1 MALSGHRLA
10 HRTCPL
16 LGVKRTSGGHAVMS
30 AFDPKRTLSGRA
42 KSLAI
47 RMGRVATSELSHA
60 QCVSIRKVLSSN
72 STSDVI
78 GAAFWDVTRVIRDAG
93 GPSHPTA
100 RPVET
105 LCRQS
110 RNVPLLAQSGHSDP
124 LLGKAAIGKPTNSA
138 F

>member
-1 MALSGHRLA
+1 MAESGHFKRS
-10 HRTCPL
+10 RECPL

-93 GPSHPTA
+93 GPSSPDRTA
-100 RPVET
+100 CRDVVSTIEECPATGTKRTFRP
-105 LCRQS
+105 
-110 RNVPLLAQSGHSDP
+110 
-124 LLGKAAIGKPTNSA
+124 A
-138 F
+138 FG